1 VTAERPADPQRG
13 LRRDA
18 QRNYE
23 RILDAARQAFGES
36 GADAC
41 MEEIAA
47 RAGVGVGTVYRR
59 FASKD
64 ALIDELLRL
73 ATQELIRDAEHAL
86 ARTDGYGLHELLRA
100 FGRSFAE
107 HARYANLLLQRKPD
121 ASAASKL
128 RQAVGELTSRAVSA
142 GTVNPGITTD
152 DVITLVSAM
161 RGLIHTVPGGT
172 PDAWQRFLDLH
183 LAGMTAPPAQPRLFL
198 IPYGRTHRRP
208 RRGISRA
215 AAGSWRPW
223 LERELWAG
231 TRSPASSCSSSGW
244 WSSSWSSSSW
254 RSSSTGRAVG
264 HST

>member
-1 VTAERPADPQRG
+1 VSSATAQRPADPHRG

-86 ARTDGYGLHELLRA
+86 ARADGYGLHELLRA

-107 HARYANLLLQRKPD
+107 HARYANLLLQRQPD
-121 ASAASKL
+121 AGAASKL

-172 PDAWQRFLDLH
+172 SDAWQRFLDLH
-183 LAGMTAPPAQPRLFL
+183 LAGMTAPQLFL
-198 IPYGRTHRRP
+198 TGAP

-215 AAGSWRPW
+215 AWGSWRPW

-231 TRSPASSCSSSGW
+231 TQSPASSFSSSGW

-254 RSSSTGRAVG
+254 RSSSTGRAVE